1 MSRILESNKEI
12 KKINI
17 KIKKNLNYTFNTY
30 IYYLLLKK
38 YKNIIKE
45 EYNNNS
51 YPLYKD
57 LKEYNLEIKSFL
69 NKKKNLL
76 IKNNYYFKYL
86 LFIIIYKY
94 YKIFNSYF
102 SLSFIFRVLT
112 LLFKKR
118 NILILSFKSLELIT
132 LNLFLREF
140 LKKKYI
146 KKLNIKGIYTFNYI
160 VFNS

>member
-1 MSRILESNKEI
+1 VSRILESNKEI
-12 KKINI
+12 EKISI
-17 KIKKNLNYTFNTY
+17 EIKKNLDYTFNTY

-38 YKNIIKE
+38 YKNTIKE

-51 YPLYKD
+51 CPLYKD
-57 LKEYNLEIKSFL
+57 LEEYSLKIKSFL

-76 IKNNYYFKYL
+76 IKDNYYFKYL
-86 LFIIIYKY
+86 LLIIIYKY
-94 YKIFNSYF
+94 YKISNSYF

-112 LLFKKR
+112 LLFKKYS
-118 NILILSFKSLELIT
+118 ILIPSSKSLELIT

-146 KKLNIKGIYTFNYI
+146 KELNIKGIYTFSYI

>member
-12 KKINI
+12 EKINI
-17 KIKKNLNYTFNTY
+17 KIKKNLNYTFNIY

-45 EYNNNS
+45 EYNNSS

-69 NKKKNLL
+69 NKKENLL
-76 IKNNYYFKYL
+76 IKDNYYFKCL
-86 LFIIIYKY
+86 LLIIIYKY
-94 YKIFNSYF
+94 YKISNSCF

-118 NILILSFKSLELIT
+118 NILILSSKSLELIT
-132 LNLFLREF
+132 LNSFLREF

-146 KKLNIKGIYTFNYI
+146 KELNIKGIYAFNYI
-160 VFNS
+160 IFNS